1 MLIQPIL
8 DYNKCRK
15 QVLGWV
21 NSFGRD
27 INVPKIEPK
36 KKYTENDFNAI
47 GLEMIYIN
55 EK

>member
-21 NSFGRD
+21 NSFGLD
-27 INVPKIEPK
+27 INVPKIVPK
-36 KKYTENDFNAI
+36 KNIENDFNAI
-47 GLEMIYIN
+47 GLEVMDIN